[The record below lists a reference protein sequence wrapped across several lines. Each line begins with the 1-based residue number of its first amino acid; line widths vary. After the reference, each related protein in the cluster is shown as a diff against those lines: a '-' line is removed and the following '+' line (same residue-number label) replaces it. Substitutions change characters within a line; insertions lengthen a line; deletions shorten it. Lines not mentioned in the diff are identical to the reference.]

1 MQAKQMMLGLLGSAI
16 LGGGVAVGGY
26 KLLEP
31 APVAPQTVAADP
43 QVRYTSEMRST
54 PYAVP
59 EGLNFVAA
67 AAAVTPAVV
76 HIMTEYAATP
86 ADQRQQ
92 QMDPFLRQFFGDQLE
107 QFQGQMP
114 PGHPQIPQGGGQGS
128 GSGVVIAANG
138 YIVTN
143 NHVIEKASKITVV
156 MDDKRKFEAELVG
169 ADPNTD
175 LAVLKVKADNL
186 PFVKYGNSDDVKVGQ
201 WVLAVGNPFNLNSTV
216 TAGIISA
223 KGRNIGI
230 LRSKDN
236 MGIESF
242 IQTDAVVNPGN
253 SGGALVNLNGD
264 LIGINSAIANHTGSG
279 SFEGYAFAIP
289 SSLASKVVDD
299 LLKYKVV
306 QRALLGVQIQEVDA
320 KLASDK
326 KLNSL
331 NGVYVQGFTT
341 TTGSAAAQ
349 AGLKTGDIITQ
360 INGVAV
366 NTSSQLQEQ
375 VARFRPG
382 DKIKLSYLRGGSLNT
397 AEATLRNATGTTG
410 VVRELPA
417 SASIKYEGATIA
429 AVAARDQAKLGLE
442 GGAQITGIKGSNFR
456 ETGMADGFIITRI
469 DKNPV
474 TKPADVKAFLDQ
486 ARESAGALV
495 EGVYPDGRK
504 AYYPIGQE

>member
-31 APVAPQTVAADP
+31 APVAPQAVAADP
-43 QVRYTSEMRST
+43 QVRYTSEMKST

-76 HIMTEYAATP
+76 HVMTEYAAP
-86 ADQRQQ
+86 SADQRQQ

-114 PGHPQIPQGGGQGS
+114 PGHPQVPQGGGQGS
-128 GSGVVIAANG
+128 GSGVIIAANG

-143 NHVIEKASKITVV
+143 NHVIEKASKIEVV
-156 MDDKRKFEAELVG
+156 LDDKRKFDAELVG

-223 KGRNIGI
+223 KGRNIDI
-230 LRSKDN
+230 LRRKDN

-253 SGGALVNLNGD
+253 SGGALINLNGD
-264 LIGINSAIANHTGSG
+264 LIGINSAIASHTG

-306 QRALLGVQIQEVDA
+306 QRALLGVQIREVDA
-320 KLASDK
+320 RLASEK
-326 KLNSL
+326 KLSTL
-331 NGVYVQGFTT
+331 NGVYVEGLSTS
-341 TTGSAAAQ
+341 SAAAE

-382 DKIKLSYLRGGSLNT
+382 NKIKVSYLRGGAAGS
-397 AEATLRNATGTTG
+397 AEAVLRNATGTTG
-410 VVRELPA
+410 VVREDA
-417 SASIKYEGATIA
+417 AAASIQYEGATIA
-429 AVAARDQAKLGLE
+429 AVPARDLAKLGLE
-442 GGAQITGIKGSNFR
+442 GGAKISGIKGSNFR

-469 DKNPV
+469 DKNAV
-474 TKPADVKAFLDQ
+474 TKPADVKNYLDE
-486 ARESAGALV
+486 ARNNSGALV

>member
-31 APVAPQTVAADP
+31 TASLTPQLVAADP
-43 QVRYTSEMRST
+43 NVRYTSEMRST
-54 PYAVP
+54 PYTAP

-76 HIMTEYAATP
+76 HVMTEYAAP
-86 ADQRQQ
+86 AVDQRQM

-107 QFQGQMP
+107 QFHQQ
-114 PGHPQIPQGGGQGS
+114 PQGGGQGS
-128 GSGVVIAANG
+128 GSGVIIAANG

-143 NHVIEKASKITVV
+143 NHVIDKASKIEVV
-156 MDDKRKFEAELVG
+156 LDDKRKFDAELVG
-169 ADPNTD
+169 ADPSTD

-223 KGRNIGI
+223 KGRNINI
-230 LRSKDN
+230 LRREDN

-242 IQTDAVVNPGN
+242 LQTDAVVNPGN

-264 LIGINSAIANHTGSG
+264 LIGINSAISSHTG
-279 SFEGYAFAIP
+279 SFEGYSFAIP
-289 SSLASKVVDD
+289 SSIASKVVDD

-306 QRALLGVQIQEVDA
+306 QRALLGVSIQEVDA
-320 KLASDK
+320 KLASEK
-326 KLNSL
+326 KLNTL
-331 NGVYVQGFTT
+331 NGVYVQGLTE
-341 TTGSAAAQ
+341 GSAAAK
-349 AGLKTGDIITQ
+349 AGLKKGDIITQ
-360 INGVAV
+360 INGVSV

-382 DKIKLSYLRGGSLNT
+382 DQVKVTYLRDDK
-397 AEATLRNATGTTG
+397 EATAMATLHNATGGTE
-410 VVRELPA
+410 VVRETPA
-417 SASIKYEGATIA
+417 SATIKYEGATFSPVPAREQNTLGIA
-429 AVAARDQAKLGLE
+429 
-442 GGAQITGIKGSNFR
+442 GGAKITNIKDSEFR

-469 DKNPV
+469 DKNV
-474 TKPADVKAFLDQ
+474 VKSPADVKNFL
-486 ARESAGALV
+486 AEGKNGTVLV

-504 AYYPIGQE
+504 AYYPIGQQE

>member
-1 MQAKQMMLGLLGSAI
+1 MQAKQMMLGLFGSAI

-31 APVAPQTVAADP
+31 AIMAPQAVAANP

-54 PYAVP
+54 PYTVP

-76 HIMTEYAATP
+76 HVMTEYAAAP

-92 QMDPFLRQFFGDQLE
+92 QMDPFLRQFFGDQLD

-114 PGHPQIPQGGGQGS
+114 PGHPQVPQGGGQGS
-128 GSGVVIAANG
+128 GSGVIIAANG

-143 NHVIEKASKITVV
+143 NHVIDKASKIEVV
-156 MDDKRKFEAELVG
+156 LDDKRKFEAELVG

-230 LRSKDN
+230 LNRKDN
-236 MGIESF
+236 MGLESF

-264 LIGINSAIANHTGSG
+264 LIGINSAIASHTGSY
-279 SFEGYAFAIP
+279 EGYSFAIP

-320 KLASDK
+320 KLASEK
-326 KLNSL
+326 KLNTL
-331 NGVYVQGFTT
+331 NGVYVQGL

-349 AGLKTGDIITQ
+349 AGLKKDDIITQ

-382 DKIKLSYLRGGSLNT
+382 DKIKVSYLRGGTTGL
-397 AEATLRNATGTTG
+397 AEAVLRNATGTTG
-410 VVRELPA
+410 IVREDA
-417 SASIKYEGATIA
+417 IAAAITYEGATIA
-429 AVAARDQAKLGLE
+429 AVPPRDLAKLGLE
-442 GGAQITGIKGSNFR
+442 GGAKISGIKGSNFR

-469 DKNPV
+469 DKNQV
-474 TKPADVKAFLDQ
+474 TKPADVRNYLEQ
-486 ARESAGALV
+486 SRQNSGALV

>member
-1 MQAKQMMLGLLGSAI
+1 MMLGLLGSAI
-16 LGGGVAVGGY
+16 LGGGVSVGGY

-31 APVAPQTVAADP
+31 TPSVQQAVAADP
-43 QVRYTSEMRST
+43 QVRYTSEMRSS
-54 PYAVP
+54 PYTVP

-76 HIMTEYAATP
+76 HVMTEYAAP
-86 ADQRQQ
+86 SVDQRQQ
-92 QMDPFLRQFFGDQLE
+92 QMDPFLRQFFGDQFD
-107 QFQGQMP
+107 QFRGQ
-114 PGHPQIPQGGGQGS
+114 QPQGGGQGS
-128 GSGVVIAANG
+128 GSGVIIAANG

-143 NHVIEKASKITVV
+143 NHVIDKASKIEVV
-156 MDDKRKFEAELVG
+156 LDDKRKFDAELVG

-223 KGRNIGI
+223 KGRNIDI
-230 LRSKDN
+230 LRRKDN

-264 LIGINSAIANHTGSG
+264 LIGINSAIASHTGSY
-279 SFEGYAFAIP
+279 EGYSFAIP

-320 KLASDK
+320 KLASEK
-326 KLNSL
+326 KLNTL
-331 NGVYVQGFTT
+331 NGVYVQGLSEN
-341 TTGSAAAQ
+341 SAAAA

-382 DKIKLSYLRGGSLNT
+382 DKIKVNYLRGGSAGVT
-397 AEATLRNATGTTG
+397 EAILRNATGTTSI
-410 VVRELPA
+410 VREDA
-417 SASIKYEGATIA
+417 TAASIKYEGAIIA
-429 AVAARDQAKLGLE
+429 AVPPRDLAKLGLE
-442 GGAQITGIKGSNFR
+442 GGAKISGIKGSNFR

-469 DKNPV
+469 DKNQV
-474 TKPADVKAFLDQ
+474 TKPADVKNYLDQ
-486 ARESAGALV
+486 ARQNSGALV

>member
-1 MQAKQMMLGLLGSAI
+1 MQAKQMMLGLFGSAI

-31 APVAPQTVAADP
+31 APVAPQAVAADP

-76 HIMTEYAATP
+76 HVMTEYAAP
-86 ADQRQQ
+86 SVDQRQQ

-107 QFQGQMP
+107 QFHGQ
-114 PGHPQIPQGGGQGS
+114 QPQGGGQGS
-128 GSGVVIAANG
+128 GSGVIIAANG

-143 NHVIEKASKITVV
+143 NHVIDKASKIEVV
-156 MDDKRKFEAELVG
+156 LDDKRKFEAELVG

-186 PFVKYGNSDDVKVGQ
+186 PFIKYGNSDDVKVGQ

-223 KGRNIGI
+223 KGRNIDI
-230 LRSKDN
+230 LRRKDN

-264 LIGINSAIANHTGSG
+264 LIGINSAIASHTGSY
-279 SFEGYAFAIP
+279 EGYSFAIP

-320 KLASDK
+320 KLASEK
-326 KLNSL
+326 KLNTL
-331 NGVYVQGFTT
+331 NGVYVQGLTA
-341 TTGSAAAQ
+341 GSAAAQ
-349 AGLKTGDIITQ
+349 AGLKKDDIITQ

-382 DKIKLSYLRGGSLNT
+382 DKIKVSYTRGGTAGL
-397 AEATLRNATGTTG
+397 AEAVLRNATGTTG
-410 VVRELPA
+410 IVREDA
-417 SASIKYEGATIA
+417 VAAAIKYEGATIA
-429 AVAARDQAKLGLE
+429 AVPPRDLAKLGLE
-442 GGAQITGIKGSNFR
+442 GGATISGIKGSNFR

-469 DKNPV
+469 DKNQV
-474 TKPADVKAFLDQ
+474 TKPADVKNYLER
-486 ARESAGALV
+486 ARENSGALV

>member
-31 APVAPQTVAADP
+31 APANAPQVVAADP
-43 QVRYTSEMRST
+43 QVRYTSEMRSSS
-54 PYAVP
+54 YAVP

-76 HIMTEYAATP
+76 HVMTEYAAP
-86 ADQRQQ
+86 AVDNSRM
-92 QMDPFLRQFFGDQLE
+92 QMDPFLRQFFGDQFE
-107 QFQGQMP
+107 QFHGQ
-114 PGHPQIPQGGGQGS
+114 QPQGGGQGS
-128 GSGVVIAANG
+128 GSGVIIAANG

-143 NHVIEKASKITVV
+143 NHVIDKASKIEVV
-156 MDDKRKFEAELVG
+156 LDDKRKFEAELVG
-169 ADPNTD
+169 ADPSTD

-186 PFVKYGNSDDVKVGQ
+186 PFVKYGNSDDVRVGQ

-223 KGRNIGI
+223 KGRNINI
-230 LRSKDN
+230 LRREDN

-264 LIGINSAIANHTGSG
+264 LIGINSAIASHSG
-279 SFEGYAFAIP
+279 AFEGYAFAIP
-289 SSLASKVVDD
+289 SSIASKVVDD

-320 KLASDK
+320 KLASEK
-326 KLNSL
+326 KLNTLS
-331 NGVYVQGFTT
+331 GVYIQGLSKS
-341 TTGSAAAQ
+341 SAAAE
-349 AGLKTGDIITQ
+349 AGLKAGDIITE

-382 DKIKLSYLRGGSLNT
+382 DKIKVSYMRGEKPSIVT
-397 AEATLRNATGTTG
+397 ATLRNATGTTA
-410 VVRELPA
+410 VVREEPA
-417 SASIKYEGATIA
+417 SATIKYEGATLAPVSAREQNVLGIA
-429 AVAARDQAKLGLE
+429 
-442 GGAQITGIKGSNFR
+442 GGAKISGIKNSNFR
-456 ETGMADGFIITRI
+456 EVGMADGFIITRI
-469 DKNPV
+469 DKNEV
-474 TKPADVKAFLDQ
+474 TKPADVKAYLD
-486 ARESAGALV
+486 ESKNSSGALI

-504 AYYPIGQE
+504 AYYPIRQE